1 MWQLILMLL
10 LLAGS
15 AFFSGSETAFF
26 NLTHKQKA
34 VLKQSQYRLGHLT
47 ALLLEKPQRLLGCL
61 LLGNMLV
68 NILFFAVSSV
78 LVFHIKD
85 EFGVTT
91 AGVTAFVSLFVLI
104 LFGEVFPKSLAY
116 SNSRAFSLSTAPV
129 LYFVTKMLWPI
140 QSVFRILI
148 VEPSIR
154 LILGQRKLP
163 KAMTTSEFKS
173 LIEASRCRGLITSDE
188 NKLLTE
194 VIEFG
199 GLKVRHV
206 MQPRVDMLACESR
219 ESVTKARSI
228 MLSNNLTKLPI
239 YIKDRDHIVGLVF
252 LRQILLHPERSLD
265 KLIQPVNFVPEQKTV
280 ESLLEYFRKSGTD
293 TAIVVDE
300 YGGVAGLVRLEYI
313 AGELLGPV
321 EFTSEAEP
329 IEKIGPFKFR
339 LSGNLALHD
348 WAESFGIKI
357 EETRLCTIGGLAT
370 ALSGKVPK
378 SGDVIYLKNLKL
390 TVEKVRK
397 NRIESLILSFEEIP
411 SKKKNV

>member
-1 MWQLILMLL
+1 LWQLVLMLL

-26 NLTHKQKA
+26 NLTRKQKT

-78 LVFHIKD
+78 LVLRIEK

-91 AGVTAFVSLFVLI
+91 AGVTAFVFLFVLI

-116 SNSRAFSLSTAPV
+116 SNSRIFSLTSAVPAYLVVKILNPV
-129 LYFVTKMLWPI
+129 QFL
-140 QSVFRILI
+140 FRFLI
-148 VEPSIR
+148 VEPTVR
-154 LILGQRKLP
+154 LFIGGQRHTK
-163 KAMTTSEFKS
+163 KITSSEFKG
-173 LIEASRCRGLITSDE
+173 LIEASRRRGLITSDE
-188 NKLLTE
+188 NKFLTE
-194 VIEFG
+194 IVELGF
-199 GLKVRHV
+199 LKVRQV
-206 MQPRVDMLACESR
+206 MQPRVDMLACSCTDSPE
-219 ESVTKARSI
+219 KARKM
-228 MLSNNLTKLPI
+228 MLSNDLTKLPV
-239 YIKDRDHIVGLVF
+239 YVKDRDHIVGLVY
-252 LRQILLHPERSLD
+252 LRQILLHPERSID
-265 KLIQPVNFVPEQKTV
+265 KLVQDVNFVPEQKTV

-293 TAIVVDE
+293 TAVVLDE

-313 AGELLGPV
+313 AGELFGPV
-321 EFTSEAEP
+321 EFRSEAEP

-339 LSGNLALHD
+339 LSGNLAIHD

-397 NRIESLILSFEEIP
+397 NRIESLILSFEKVSSEG
-411 SKKKNV
+411 